1 MDDLFLLLLST
12 LDSTLRVSA
21 PLVLCAMA
29 GIFSERSGIID
40 ISLEGKLL
48 AAAFSAAA
56 VAAVSGSAFIGL
68 GAAIITSVLM
78 ALLHGFA
85 CITHR
90 GNQVVSGLAINILA
104 SGLTVTLGG
113 AWFHKGGQTPTLS
126 GDARFSPLVLPQAET
141 ATDLPI
147 ISQIYSLFSSV
158 LELIE
163 SIPILGTI
171 ISQVLFGHNLLVYV
185 AFLSVPLTW
194 WLLYKTRFGLRLRA
208 VGENPQAVDT
218 AGISVTFLRYRSVI
232 IAGILCGIAGAYL
245 STGQNAAFGKEMSAG
260 QGYIALAAMIFGKW
274 KPVPGLLACM
284 LFGFLDAMAVRLQ
297 GVAIPGIGEIPV
309 QFMQALPY
317 VLTVIL
323 LAGFIGKAVA
333 PKAIGRPY
341 VKER

>member
-1 MDDLFLLLLST
+1 MDDLYLLLLST

-48 AAAFSAAA
+48 GSAFAAA
-56 VAAVSGSAFIGL
+56 VVAFETGSAFLGL
-68 GAAIITSVLM
+68 GAAIVTSILM
-78 ALLHGFA
+78 GLLHGFA

-113 AWFHKGGQTPTLS
+113 AWYGKGGQTETLS
-126 GDARFSPLVLPQAET
+126 GDARFSPITFPGAEALVDIPVIGPLY
-141 ATDLPI
+141 I
-147 ISQIYSLFSSV
+147 
-158 LELIE
+158 ELL
-163 SIPILGTI
+163 S
-171 ISQVLFGHNLLVYV
+171 GHNLLVYI
-185 AFLSVPLTW
+185 AFLAVPVTW
-194 WLLYKTRFGLRLRA
+194 WVLYKTRFGLRLRA

-297 GVAIPGIGEIPV
+297 GVELPGIGEIPV

>member
-48 AAAFSAAA
+48 GSAFAAAA
-56 VAAVSGSAFIGL
+56 VAAVSGSAIVGL
-68 GAAIITSVLM
+68 CAAIVTSVLM
-78 ALLHGFA
+78 AILHGFA

-126 GDARFSPLVLPQAET
+126 GDARFSPITFPGAEALGDIPVLGP
-141 ATDLPI
+141 
-147 ISQIYSLFSSV
+147 IYS
-158 LELIE
+158 ELL
-163 SIPILGTI
+163 S
-171 ISQVLFGHNLLVYV
+171 GHNLLVYV
-185 AFLSVPLTW
+185 AFLAVPVTW
-194 WLLYKTRFGLRLRA
+194 WILYKTRFGLRLRA

-218 AGISVTFLRYRSVI
+218 AGISVTFLRYRSVV

-297 GVAIPGIGEIPV
+297 GVKLPGIGEIPV

-317 VLTVIL
+317 VLTVVL

>member
-1 MDDLFLLLLST
+1 MDDFLLLLLST

-48 AAAFSAAA
+48 GSAFAAAA
-56 VAAVSGSAFIGL
+56 VAAVSGSAFVGL
-68 GAAIITSVLM
+68 GAAIITSILM

-126 GDARFSPLVLPQAET
+126 GDARFSPITLPGADFLSE
-141 ATDLPI
+141 
-147 ISQIYSLFSSV
+147 
-158 LELIE
+158 
-163 SIPILGTI
+163 IPILGSI
-171 ISQVLFGHNLLVYV
+171 YVELISGHNLLVYI
-185 AFLSVPLTW
+185 AFLAVPVTW
-194 WLLYKTRFGLRLRA
+194 WVLYKTRFGLRLRA

-323 LAGFIGKAVA
+323 LAGFIGKAIA